1 MTDHPPPRGSAPPD
15 PPDGEVLSA
24 YLSGDL
30 DEAAAA
36 ALEGRLADD
45 PDLARRLDATAR
57 VLASLRGVDEV
68 ALPPDAGRRLRDRLA
83 AEPDAAEP
91 DAAGDAAVAPLDA
104 RRHPPWRAVAGVAA
118 GLAALALVGGGLL
131 QALGTRGTDVA
142 LEGSAPGGQA
152 EERARPETME
162 APAAG
167 EVPEGDLEGFAQQ
180 EGTAD
185 EQDAVPPALDAAPRP
200 ADGPV
205 ILDEEVVLTGE
216 TDGRAR
222 YQGLP
227 EVAGLLGEPVPSA
240 AGRAA
245 AYRAAVAE
253 APAFGSGVRPGV
265 CLAQAGRG
273 DPVIPVRVESVVHEG
288 RPALAYVLVSAMEG
302 SPTLDRAEAWIMDPS
317 GCTPRLLLDVT

>member
-1 MTDHPPPRGSAPPD
+1 MTDHPAPPASAPPD

-57 VLASLRGVDEV
+57 VLVSLRGVDEV
-68 ALPPDAGRRLRDRLA
+68 ALPPEAGRRLRDRLA
-83 AEPDAAEP
+83 GEP
-91 DAAGDAAVAPLDA
+91 DAAGDAAVTPLDA
-104 RRHPPWRAVAGVAA
+104 RRRLPWRAVAGVAV

-131 QALGTRGTDVA
+131 QALGTRGTDMA
-142 LEGSAPGGQA
+142 LEDSVAGGQA
-152 EERARPETME
+152 EEQAEDQAVPEAME

-167 EVPEGDLEGFAQQ
+167 DVPAEDRDGLATRERP
-180 EGTAD
+180 AD
-185 EQDAVPPALDAAPRP
+185 EEAAVPPAPAAPRP
-200 ADGPV
+200 ADAPV
-205 ILDEEVVLTGE
+205 ILDDEVVLTG
-216 TDGRAR
+216 DPALRAR
-222 YQGLP
+222 YRGLP
-227 EVAGLLGEPVPSA
+227 EVAGLLGEPVPA
-240 AGRAA
+240 AADRAA

-253 APAFGSGVRPGV
+253 APAFRSGVRPGD

-317 GCTPRLLLDVT
+317 GCTPRVLLDVT